1 MIIYKFIFI
10 IKLWTKKEAKNKRF
24 KYKIL
29 LIIAIFTNFKNIGCR
44 KYMNEKI
51 LYKNKTIITKSI
63 FINGIKIYFKKRKI
77 VKILRII
84 MIFLILICD
93 LKYLVDKDYVQI
105 FLFMPILLYI
115 LFMHKIFYFIA
126 TKKQKYTFNLEK
138 TYRFYN
144 NRLEIITD
152 ISKLT
157 VAYDKIKFAFENDEA
172 FYMIF
177 EHSLICIDKNNFN
190 INHDI
195 DFNYF
200 IKAKVNFK

>member
-1 MIIYKFIFI
+1 MIVVFV
-10 IKLWTKKEAKNKRF
+10 
-24 KYKIL
+24 
-29 LIIAIFTNFKNIGCR
+29 NFKNIGWR
-44 KYMNEKI
+44 KYMNDKV
-51 LYKNKTIITKSI
+51 LYENKTSFSKPV
-63 FINGIKIYFKKRKI
+63 FINGIKIYLKKHKI
-77 VKILRII
+77 FKILRVV
-84 MIFLILICD
+84 MIFLILIYD
-93 LKYLVDKDYVQI
+93 LKYLIDKNY
-105 FLFMPILLYI
+105 FRILLYLPHLLTI
-115 LFMHKIFYFIA
+115 IFMHKIFYFIA